1 MRDLPDPL
9 PKALKRSPKPE
20 LAKSAPLSL
29 FARPGTEGIK
39 TRRVAILVADGTDT
53 QAAASLHSA
62 LASQGAIP
70 RYVGIKLG
78 QVAGQKG
85 PPLDVEISMEAS
97 PSVLWDGLIVPGGA
111 PAADALAASGQ
122 ALEFVKDQYRHC
134 KPILLL
140 GAAESLLE
148 ACGIAAL
155 LSDETPDTGLLMLD
169 DGANDEAAAA
179 FIGALSQHRHFVRE
193 TDPPRI

>member
-1 MRDLPDPL
+1 
-9 PKALKRSPKPE
+9 
-20 LAKSAPLSL
+20 L

-39 TRRVAILVADGTDT
+39 TRRVAILVVDGTDT
-53 QAAASLHSA
+53 QTAASLHMA
-62 LASQGAIP
+62 LASQGAVP

-78 QVAGQKG
+78 RIAGQKG
-85 PPLDVEISMEAS
+85 QPLDVEISMEAS

-111 PAADALAASGQ
+111 PAADALASSGQ

-148 ACGIAAL
+148 ASGIAAL
-155 LSDETPDTGLLMLD
+155 LANEAPDTGLLILD
-169 DGANDEAAAA
+169 DGATDEAAAA
-179 FIGALSQHRHFVRE
+179 FIGALSQHRHFARE